1 MEKIKKRI
9 QLAFDVSQ
17 ETRKLIKIV
26 AIRRNISMNLWLTR
40 VIYSALVKEGVLGIR
55 EVGAENKTTK

>member
-1 MEKIKKRI
+1 MEKIRKRI

-40 VIYSALVKEGVLGIR
+40 VIYSALVKEGMIEVR
-55 EVGAENKTTK
+55 EIGSENKTTK